1 MPRIVKRTLLLVS
14 LLAAVGAI
22 ALLILLSCAT
32 VETTTRGSPTRFR
45 VPLGVGDV
53 AFPLYSA
60 TGRQVVLPG
69 LLDGPVVRRDG
80 NGTWSAT
87 WFCEDEVGQARVRS
101 DRLRIDCAGQRHSFV
116 LGDPGVAAAV
126 APMPGRVAVLSDLE
140 GNAAFL
146 DKSLRKLGIVDA
158 AGDWDYGSGHLVVLG
173 DSVDRGRD
181 VFAVLWRLHGLAV
194 QADAAGGAVHVL
206 LGNHEQYLLR
216 TNPTRAHPDHLHA
229 LNMMGG
235 YRQAFADDTVIGH
248 WLRRQPVALKL
259 GSVLF
264 VHGGVGPAVVRSGL
278 SVEQL
283 NAAMRAYWTRPAT
296 APPRTAGLDAVL
308 GPAGVTQYRG
318 YFRGLDGRYP
328 AATSADVQLALEH
341 FDASEIVV
349 AHTLVERIQSLHGG
363 RVRAVD
369 VNSSDARPEV
379 LVYEDGVARVV
390 DLGVPRNLHPDEE
403 RTFREFSLA
412 DAADRA
418 LLWDMCRDIR
428 RLSALPYPY

>member
-1 MPRIVKRTLLLVS
+1 MPRIVKRALLSLS
-14 LLAAVGAI
+14 LLAAVAI
-22 ALLILLSCAT
+22 AAVLVLLSCAT
-32 VETTTRGSPTRFR
+32 VETTRQGAPIRFR
-45 VPLGVGDV
+45 VPLGVGDM

-60 TGRQVVLPG
+60 TGRGVSLPG
-69 LLDGPVVRRDG
+69 LLDGPIVRRAADG
-80 NGTWSAT
+80 AWTAT
-87 WFCEDEVGQARVRS
+87 WFCEDHAEQARGRG
-101 DRLRIDCAGQRHSFV
+101 DRLDIECAGRRQS
-116 LGDPGVAAAV
+116 LALDAPGVPAAV
-126 APMPGRVAVLSDLE
+126 APMPARVAVLSDLE

-146 DKSLRKLGIVDA
+146 DEALRRLGLVDA
-158 AGDWDYGSGHLVVLG
+158 AGDWGYGSGHLVILG

-181 VFAVLWRLHGLAV
+181 VFAVLWRLHGLAA
-194 QADAAGGAVHVL
+194 QAAASGGAVHVL

-235 YRQAFADDTVIGH
+235 YRQAFAADTVIGQ
-248 WLRRQPVALKL
+248 WLRLQPVALKL
-259 GSVLF
+259 GPVLF

-296 APPRTAGLDAVL
+296 TPRTAVLDAVL
-308 GPAGVTQYRG
+308 GPAGITQYRG
-318 YFRGLDGRYP
+318 YFRGLEGRYP
-328 AATSADVQLALEH
+328 AATTADVQGALEH

-349 AHTLVERIQSLHGG
+349 AHTLVERIESLHGG

-369 VNSSDARPEV
+369 VNSSEARPEV

-390 DLGVPRNLHPDEE
+390 DLGIPRDIERDEA

-412 DAADRA
+412 DADDRA